1 MYSIHLGYNEGD
13 VLMHNRVGIT
23 IRDNEITIGERFS
36 VRFIR
41 TLRIPDDGGEYPL
54 PPGLG
59 TFPIRRVADY
69 RERVPESWRE
79 HGGVFLPM
87 YQREAMWLSFA
98 GAHWKPTAVKVA
110 VGKVNALSG
119 KPWHERLIAGRE
131 GAQDYMVVPDQP
143 WLDGINAGHG
153 LIRQFV
159 AMPLGM
165 GYTIEGHV
173 TGEERFGGLQLMSFE
188 PKHGRFPDSP
198 PRPEVRLRR
207 ADGEMFGAFAAA
219 SPACPAP
226 GVATPAQMARRATI
240 RSAGTEMGLAAGG
253 RMRQQIYPD
262 RHGVESWDEQR
273 FGRVYVHIVNSQ
285 MWREITGE
293 PPPETPVSARSYADS
308 RLPWFDLY
316 DEDKGDVA
324 PADALT
330 KVRSVKELDAE
341 HGFAA
346 QQDDE
351 SVDADPVITYGTP
364 QKDTVVDGT
373 W

>member
-1 MYSIHLGYNEGD
+1 MDTTRDL
-13 VLMHNRVGIT
+13 LMTERVGIT
-23 IRDNEITIGERFS
+23 IRADEITIGERFT
-36 VRFIR
+36 VRFMR

-119 KPWHERLIAGRE
+119 KPWHERLGAGRE

-165 GYTIEGHV
+165 GYTVESQV
-173 TGEERFGGLQLMSFE
+173 TGDERFGGLQIISFE
-188 PKHGRFPDSP
+188 PKPGRFPDVP
-198 PRPEVRLRR
+198 PPPPVRLSRV
-207 ADGEMFGAFAAA
+207 DGEMYGAFAAA
-219 SPACPAP
+219 GPVPSCPSAAAAP
-226 GVATPAQMARRATI
+226 QLAHRAAT

-262 RHGVESWDEQR
+262 RHGTETWDEHR

-293 PPPETPVSARSYADS
+293 PPPETPVSARSYGES
-308 RLPWFDLY
+308 HLPWFDLY
-316 DEDKGDVA
+316 DEDKGDIA
-324 PADALT
+324 PADAL
-330 KVRSVKELDAE
+330 KRVRSVTELDADK
-341 HGFAA
+341 GFAA
-346 QQDDE
+346 QQDDGTVPAE
-351 SVDADPVITYGTP
+351 PVITYGTP
-364 QKDTVVDGT
+364 RQDAVADGS